1 MAVPPCSFRD
11 ALLTDGAEPVLFLPQ
26 AQQLPSPFQGRLIR
40 NAQAFLE
47 IGFPFQVVRVC
58 FHLDLDV
65 SPYLCVCCI
74 AEPDLH
80 HQVIKKYDLASLAPW
95 LVRAQASGLPELVE
109 FARGIVRDQD
119 AMTAALRYEA
129 SNGITEGHINR
140 LKLIKRTAD
149 GRASFELLRKR
160 VQARV

>member
-74 AEPDLH
+74 AELDLH

-95 LVRAQASGLPELVE
+95 LVRAQASGLP
-109 FARGIVRDQD
+109 D
-119 AMTAALRYEA
+119 RYEA